1 MTDPLDEL
9 PPRVAE
15 HLLPWRTGATWDNG
29 WGVPN
34 PEIAIVERQARL
46 NCRRTPAE
54 HIQDVASMVHCPHP
68 AVVARRL
75 NAAGIPFVL
84 IGAHA
89 LAVHTK
95 QPRATLDVDV
105 VVSDVTGAV
114 AALRTIRRGC
124 RVRSLGEHIGMRIE
138 NAEGVELIDVLHPHG
153 GLRGELLSD
162 PDLLVDVVL
171 RGEPLRIPNTQTM
184 LALKWLAMF
193 SPSRILAKR
202 SIDKGDFLQIFDA
215 HANLD
220 VRPAARLVAKASAT
234 LAAKLLFDME
244 EYRATGKLKLY
255 DE

>member
-29 WGVPN
+29 WGEPN

-46 NCRRTPAE
+46 NCPRTPAE

-105 VVSDVTGAV
+105 VVSDVPAAV

-124 RVRSLGEHIGMRIE
+124 RVRSLGEDIGIRIE
-138 NAEGVELIDVLHPHG
+138 NTEGVELIDVLPPHG

-193 SPSRILAKR
+193 SPSRNRTKQMQDR
-202 SIDKGDFLQIFDA
+202 VDFLRIIEAYDE
-215 HANLD
+215 LD
-220 VRPAARLVAKASAT
+220 VRPAARLVAKASQM
-234 LAAKLLFDME
+234 LAAQIFSTCRNTK
-244 EYRATGKLKLY
+244 RPAS
-255 DE
+255 